1 MNGAYGGLIII
12 IIYGSGN
19 GIIDSDQFLITQD
32 NKDILTQA
40 SQQILVQE

>member
-19 GIIDSDQFLITQD
+19 GVINNDVFLITQD